1 MKKIK
6 LLALIITT
14 FTILTGC
21 GDKEIT
27 KPVECTD
34 FLMPGNYSPMSVEE
48 VPETDKTYILGYD
61 QGVYD
66 YFVFEKTENGYSQPV
81 KLEIQNKDISMGNLS
96 VTKDG
101 KRAYFWAW
109 EFLENDEFGCGIYIG
124 DLEDDKLTNIERIQE
139 LSDAQYNL
147 LGDVDSD
154 ENLYFHNWNEEI
166 GLYDTYIANKEGDTY
181 KKRSI
186 DLGITEG
193 LVIKTIEL
201 ENDQLLSATRDEM
214 NDFKGIYLSQLKEGQ
229 GTTLKEIQL
238 PKELEGKEIYDISV
252 NDEEEIIYFIVQKS
266 PGNYDEN
273 KIYKMSVKSFLKG
286 NLQEQQKEYREESS
300 DAYDT
305 KEFEMQLRNKGN
317 MSEKQGIY
325 YEIFVRS
332 FADSDGDG
340 IGDFNGVTAKLD
352 YLKDLGIDG
361 IWLMPVNESP
371 SYHGYDVTDYNS
383 LNKEYGT
390 EEDFQ
395 KLIEEAHKRDIK
407 VIMDFV
413 INHTSSAHK
422 WFQSA
427 MEDEKSP
434 YRDYYRWVNKND
446 TVDYTLA
453 DASAWDGQVWYKN
466 GTHYYYGIFSE
477 TMPDLNYNNEKVREE
492 IKNAAKKWL
501 SLGVDGFRLDAAM
514 HIYGDHEFKQQKD
527 QLASNLQWWNEFAL
541 FCESIN
547 PEVYL
552 VGEAWQDEQVLAEY
566 AQPFDTKFNFT
577 FAQDMMNAIINETTQ
592 ETSTGKE
599 LAVSLEDILKQYE
612 EQDEKYI
619 DGVFATNHD
628 QERVMSQV
636 KSTEKAK
643 LAASIYLTLPGNPFI
658 YYGEEIGMYGEKPDE
673 NIREPFKWS
682 TDGSDMDTTWEEAS
696 SNKDTPS
703 LLELKLDSSNNI
715 HHHYKE
721 LISFRKKHQVLADG
735 IFQAID
741 IGKDTILAY
750 KRSNEEEQLIV
761 FHNLSKEAVEIQ
773 NELLTKGKILYDS
786 SLENKAGNE
795 METATIV
802 LEPYSTVIVGNGTE
816 R

>member
-1 MKKIK
+1 
-6 LLALIITT
+6 
-14 FTILTGC
+14 
-21 GDKEIT
+21 
-27 KPVECTD
+27 
-34 FLMPGNYSPMSVEE
+34 
-48 VPETDKTYILGYD
+48 
-61 QGVYD
+61 
-66 YFVFEKTENGYSQPV
+66 
-81 KLEIQNKDISMGNLS
+81 
-96 VTKDG
+96 
-101 KRAYFWAW
+101 
-109 EFLENDEFGCGIYIG
+109 
-124 DLEDDKLTNIERIQE
+124 
-139 LSDAQYNL
+139 
-147 LGDVDSD
+147 
-154 ENLYFHNWNEEI
+154 
-166 GLYDTYIANKEGDTY
+166 
-181 KKRSI
+181 
-186 DLGITEG
+186 
-193 LVIKTIEL
+193 
-201 ENDQLLSATRDEM
+201 
-214 NDFKGIYLSQLKEGQ
+214 
-229 GTTLKEIQL
+229 
-238 PKELEGKEIYDISV
+238 
-252 NDEEEIIYFIVQKS
+252 
-266 PGNYDEN
+266 
-273 KIYKMSVKSFLKG
+273 
-286 NLQEQQKEYREESS
+286 
-300 DAYDT
+300 
-305 KEFEMQLRNKGN
+305 
-317 MSEKQGIY
+317 
-325 YEIFVRS
+325 
-332 FADSDGDG
+332 
-340 IGDFNGVTAKLD
+340 
-352 YLKDLGIDG
+352 
-361 IWLMPVNESP
+361 
-371 SYHGYDVTDYNS
+371 
-383 LNKEYGT
+383 
-390 EEDFQ
+390 
-395 KLIEEAHKRDIK
+395 
-407 VIMDFV
+407 
-413 INHTSSAHK
+413 
-422 WFQSA
+422 
-427 MEDEKSP
+427 
-434 YRDYYRWVNKND
+434 
-446 TVDYTLA
+446 
-453 DASAWDGQVWYKN
+453 
-466 GTHYYYGIFSE
+466 
-477 TMPDLNYNNEKVREE
+477 MPDLNYNNEKVREE

-599 LAVSLEDILKQYE
+599 
-612 EQDEKYI
+612 
-619 DGVFATNHD
+619 
-628 QERVMSQV
+628 
-636 KSTEKAK
+636 

-786 SLENKAGNE
+786 SLENKVGNE

-802 LEPYSTVIVGNGTE
+802 LEPYSTVIVGNSTE